1 MGSIIYSVEDDLDI
15 ARIIN
20 KTLTKQGYKVYSFQD
35 GKSFIEAF
43 NKQKPDL
50 VLLDLMLPDMNGN
63 DIIKFIRNDIENN
76 EVEIIIISAKRML
89 MDKVEGLDLGAD
101 DYLEKPFD
109 LLELMSRVNARLR
122 RHQNKNILIY
132 NNLKVDLQKHLVFL
146 DNKEIICT
154 NKEFDI
160 LTYLLQRKGQAVSRD
175 DLLTFL
181 WGDNNS
187 DYESRTIDVHI
198 KSLRAKLNDNDGS
211 IIQTI
216 YGIGYKIGIWKNV

>member
-20 KTLTKQGYKVYSFQD
+20 KTLTKQGYQVYSFQD
-35 GKSFIEAF
+35 GKSFISAF

-146 DNKEIICT
+146 DNKEIVCT

-216 YGIGYKIGIWKNV
+216 YGIGYKIGI

>member
-1 MGSIIYSVEDDLDI
+1 MGSIIYSVEDDVDI

-20 KTLTKQGYKVYSFQD
+20 KTLTKQGYQVYSFQD

-146 DNKEIICT
+146 DNKEIVCT

-216 YGIGYKIGIWKNV
+216 YGIGYKIGI

>member
-20 KTLTKQGYKVYSFQD
+20 KTLTKQGYQVYSFQD
-35 GKSFIEAF
+35 GKSFINAF

-146 DNKEIICT
+146 DNKEVVCT

-216 YGIGYKIGIWKNV
+216 YGIGYKIGI

>member
-1 MGSIIYSVEDDLDI
+1 MGSIIYSVEDDVDI

-20 KTLTKQGYKVYSFQD
+20 KTLTKQGYQVFSFPD

-132 NNLKVDLQKHLVFL
+132 NNLKVDLQKHLVFF
-146 DNKEIICT
+146 DNKEIVCT
-154 NKEFDI
+154 NKEFDV

-198 KSLRAKLNDNDGS
+198 KSLRAKLNDTDGS

-216 YGIGYKIGIWKNV
+216 YGIGYKIGI

>member
-20 KTLTKQGYKVYSFQD
+20 KTLTKQGYQVYSFQD
-35 GKSFIEAF
+35 GKSFINAF

-146 DNKEIICT
+146 DDKEIVCT

-160 LTYLLQRKGQAVSRD
+160 LTYLLQRKGPAVSRD

-216 YGIGYKIGIWKNV
+216 YGIGYKIGI

>member
-20 KTLTKQGYKVYSFQD
+20 KTLTKQGYQVFSFPD

-63 DIIKFIRNDIENN
+63 DIIKYIRNDIENN

-216 YGIGYKIGIWKNV
+216 YGIGYKIGI

>member
-20 KTLTKQGYKVYSFQD
+20 KTLTKQGYQVYSFQD
-35 GKSFIEAF
+35 GKSFIDAF

-63 DIIKFIRNDIENN
+63 DIIKYIRNDIENN

-122 RHQNKNILIY
+122 RHQNKNILVY

-146 DNKEIICT
+146 DNKEIVCT

-198 KSLRAKLNDNDGS
+198 KSLRSKLNDNDGS
-211 IIQTI
+211 LIQTI

>member
-20 KTLTKQGYKVYSFQD
+20 KTLTKQGYQVYSFQD
-35 GKSFIEAF
+35 GKSFINAF

-132 NNLKVDLQKHLVFL
+132 NNLKIDLQKHLVYL
-146 DNKEIICT
+146 DNNEITCT

-175 DLLTFL
+175 NLLTFL

-216 YGIGYKIGIWKNV
+216 YGIGYKIGI

>member
-1 MGSIIYSVEDDLDI
+1 MGSIIYSVEDDVDI

-20 KTLTKQGYKVYSFQD
+20 KTLTKQGYQVYSFQD
-35 GKSFIEAF
+35 GKSFIDAF

-122 RHQNKNILIY
+122 RHQNKKILVY

-146 DNKEIICT
+146 DNKEIVCT

-198 KSLRAKLNDNDGS
+198 KSLRSKLNDNDGS
-211 IIQTI
+211 LIQTI
-216 YGIGYKIGIWKNV
+216 YGIGYKIGI

>member
-1 MGSIIYSVEDDLDI
+1 MDSIIYSVEDDVDI

-20 KTLTKQGYKVYSFQD
+20 KTLTKQGYQVLSFYD

-43 NKQKPDL
+43 NKQKPNL

-63 DIIKFIRNDIENN
+63 DIIKYIRSDMENN
-76 EVEIIIISAKRML
+76 EIEIIIISAKRML

-122 RHQNKNILIY
+122 RHQNYHVLTC
-132 NNLKVDLQKHLVFL
+132 NNLKIDLQKHLVFL
-146 DNKEIICT
+146 NDNQIACT

-160 LTYLLQRKGQAVSRD
+160 LSYLLQRKGQAVSRD
-175 DLLTFL
+175 DLLTYL
-181 WGDNNS
+181 WGNNNN
-187 DYESRTIDVHI
+187 DYESRTIDMHI
-198 KSLRAKLNDNDGS
+198 KSLRAKLNDNDGT

-216 YGIGYKIGIWKNV
+216 YGIGYKIGI

>member
-1 MGSIIYSVEDDLDI
+1 MGSIIYSVEDDVDI

-20 KTLTKQGYKVYSFQD
+20 KTLTKQGYQVYSFSD

-63 DIIKFIRNDIENN
+63 DIIKYIRNDIENN

-122 RHQNKNILIY
+122 RHQNKNILVY
-132 NNLKVDLQKHLVFL
+132 NNLKVDLQKHLVYL
-146 DNKEIICT
+146 DNKEITCT

-198 KSLRAKLNDNDGS
+198 KSLRSKLNDNDGS
-211 IIQTI
+211 LIQTI
-216 YGIGYKIGIWKNV
+216 YGIGYKIGI

>member
-1 MGSIIYSVEDDLDI
+1 MVSIIYSVEDDLDI

-20 KTLTKQGYKVYSFQD
+20 KTLTKQGYQVYSFQD
-35 GKSFIEAF
+35 GKSFINAF

-122 RHQNKNILIY
+122 RHQNKSILIY
-132 NNLKVDLQKHLVFL
+132 NNLKVDLQKHLVYL
-146 DNKEIICT
+146 DNNEITCT

-216 YGIGYKIGIWKNV
+216 YGIGYKIGI

>member
-20 KTLTKQGYKVYSFQD
+20 KTLTKQGYQVYSFQD
-35 GKSFIEAF
+35 GKSFINAF

-132 NNLKVDLQKHLVFL
+132 NNLKVDLQKHLVYL
-146 DNKEIICT
+146 DNNEITCT

-216 YGIGYKIGIWKNV
+216 YGIGYKIGI

>member
-1 MGSIIYSVEDDLDI
+1 MGSIIYSVEDDVDI

-20 KTLTKQGYKVYSFQD
+20 KTLTKQGYQVYSFQD

-63 DIIKFIRNDIENN
+63 DIIKYIRNDIENN

-122 RHQNKNILIY
+122 RHQNKNILVY
-132 NNLKVDLQKHLVFL
+132 NNLKVDLQKHLVYL
-146 DNKEIICT
+146 DNKEITCT

-198 KSLRAKLNDNDGS
+198 KSLRSKLNDNDGS
-211 IIQTI
+211 LIQTI
-216 YGIGYKIGIWKNV
+216 YGIGYKIGI

>member
-1 MGSIIYSVEDDLDI
+1 MGSIIYSVEDDVDI

-20 KTLTKQGYKVYSFQD
+20 KTLTKQGYQVFSFPD

-63 DIIKFIRNDIENN
+63 DIIKYIRNDIGNN

-132 NNLKVDLQKHLVFL
+132 NNLKVDLQKHLVYL
-146 DNKEIICT
+146 DNNEITCT

-216 YGIGYKIGIWKNV
+216 YGIGYKIGI

>member
-20 KTLTKQGYKVYSFQD
+20 KTLTKQGYQVYSFQD
-35 GKSFIEAF
+35 GKSFINAF

-216 YGIGYKIGIWKNV
+216 YGIGYKIGI

>member
-1 MGSIIYSVEDDLDI
+1 MGSIIYSVEDDVDI

-20 KTLTKQGYKVYSFQD
+20 KTLTKQGYQVFSFPD

-63 DIIKFIRNDIENN
+63 DIIKYIRNDIENN

-132 NNLKVDLQKHLVFL
+132 NNLKVDLQKHLVYL
-146 DNKEIICT
+146 DNNEITCT

-160 LTYLLQRKGQAVSRD
+160 LTYLLQKKGQAVSRD

-216 YGIGYKIGIWKNV
+216 YGIGYKIGI

>member
-1 MGSIIYSVEDDLDI
+1 MGSIIYSVEDDVDI

-20 KTLTKQGYKVYSFQD
+20 KTLTKQGYQVFSFPD

-63 DIIKFIRNDIENN
+63 DIIKYIRNDIENN

-122 RHQNKNILIY
+122 RHQNKNILVY

-146 DNKEIICT
+146 DNKEIVCT

-198 KSLRAKLNDNDGS
+198 KSLRSKLNDNDGS
-211 IIQTI
+211 LIQTI
-216 YGIGYKIGIWKNV
+216 YGIGYKIGI

>member
-1 MGSIIYSVEDDLDI
+1 MESIIYSVEDDVDI

-20 KTLTKQGYKVYSFQD
+20 KTLTKQGYQVYSFQD
-35 GKSFIEAF
+35 GKSFIDAF

-63 DIIKFIRNDIENN
+63 DIIKYIRNDIENN

-132 NNLKVDLQKHLVFL
+132 NNLKVDLQKHLVYL
-146 DNKEIICT
+146 DNKEIVCT

-198 KSLRAKLNDNDGS
+198 KSLRSKLNDNDGS
-211 IIQTI
+211 LIQTI
-216 YGIGYKIGIWKNV
+216 YGIGYKIGI

>member
-1 MGSIIYSVEDDLDI
+1 MGSIIYSVEDDVDI

-20 KTLTKQGYKVYSFQD
+20 KTLTKQGYQVYSFPD

-146 DNKEIICT
+146 DDKEITCT

-216 YGIGYKIGIWKNV
+216 YGIGYKIGI

>member
-20 KTLTKQGYKVYSFQD
+20 KTLTKQGYQVYSFQD
-35 GKSFIEAF
+35 GKSFINAF

-132 NNLKVDLQKHLVFL
+132 NDLKVDLQKHLVFL
-146 DNKEIICT
+146 DDKEIVCT

-216 YGIGYKIGIWKNV
+216 YGIGYKIGI

>member
-20 KTLTKQGYKVYSFQD
+20 KTLTKQGYQVYSFQD
-35 GKSFIEAF
+35 GKSFINAF

-132 NNLKVDLQKHLVFL
+132 NNLKVDLQKHLVYL
-146 DNKEIICT
+146 DNNEITCT

-181 WGDNNS
+181 WGNNNS

-216 YGIGYKIGIWKNV
+216 YGIGYKIGI